1 MFVLLTDSVNND
13 ALRTNDKKKK
23 CSSKHFSGTE
33 DFLVKTN
40 KKSKKTKKKRK
51 KKLVKKVDEEG

>member
-1 MFVLLTDSVNND
+1 MTLYVQMT
-13 ALRTNDKKKK
+13 KKKK
-23 CSSKHFSGTE
+23 CSSKHFSDTE

-40 KKSKKTKKKRK
+40 KKSKKTKEKRE